1 MSVEKVGTILK
12 MADEAN
18 TTAIAFNCTDYNTI
32 VSVVKVAEELS
43 KPVICMLYPE
53 HAYLKHWT
61 TPKIFVETVRDV
73 AKNVKVPVGIHL
85 DHCSDFDYIV
95 AAMRCGFDSVMY
107 DGSMLPVEENIKN
120 TAEIVKVAKAFG
132 ADVEAELGRVGFA
145 STVADQNDTDKYTK
159 PEVAAAFCE
168 QSGCSSVAV
177 AIGSAHGFYKETP
190 KLDIERLKKIVS
202 LWEALSGEIMQRGI
216 TRELLLTEQFSQW
229 AVTTPIYN
237 IGEQVYQLSPEFKKE
252 YPGIPWSVVSG
263 LRHRLVHDYDGIN
276 WSLIA
281 DVIFDDMEPFVMQ
294 VRDILRT
301 RFDLRDE

>member
-1 MSVEKVGTILK
+1 MSVEKVSTILK

-53 HAYLKHWT
+53 HAYMKHWT

-95 AAMRCGFDSVMY
+95 AAMRDGFDSVMY

-190 KLDIERLKKIVS
+190 KLDIERLKKINAATDVPLVLHGGS
-202 LWEALSGEIMQRGI
+202 GIPNDQLEVAFREGINKFNVGTEFFYLYYQTMKKFCEAGHPDFFDLPLEVQNALENYLRQKM
-216 TRELLLTEQFSQW
+216 
-229 AVTTPIYN
+229 
-237 IGEQVYQLSPEFKKE
+237 QLSKFQ
-252 YPGIPWSVVSG
+252 
-263 LRHRLVHDYDGIN
+263 
-276 WSLIA
+276 A
-281 DVIFDDMEPFVMQ
+281 
-294 VRDILRT
+294 
-301 RFDLRDE
+301 

>member
-1 MSVEKVGTILK
+1 MSVEKVSTILK

-95 AAMRCGFDSVMY
+95 AAMRCGFDSIMY

-177 AIGSAHGFYKETP
+177 AIGSAPGFYKETP
-190 KLDIERLKKIVS
+190 KLDIERLKKINAATDVPLVLHGGS
-202 LWEALSGEIMQRGI
+202 GIPNDQLEVAFREGINKFNVGTEFFYLYYQTMKKFCEAGHPDFFDLPLEVQNALENYLRQKM
-216 TRELLLTEQFSQW
+216 
-229 AVTTPIYN
+229 
-237 IGEQVYQLSPEFKKE
+237 QLSKFQ
-252 YPGIPWSVVSG
+252 
-263 LRHRLVHDYDGIN
+263 
-276 WSLIA
+276 A
-281 DVIFDDMEPFVMQ
+281 
-294 VRDILRT
+294 
-301 RFDLRDE
+301 

>member
-1 MSVEKVGTILK
+1 MSVEKVSTILK

-53 HAYLKHWT
+53 HAYMKHWT

-85 DHCSDFDYIV
+85 DHCSDFDYRV
-95 AAMRCGFDSVMY
+95 AAMRDGFDSVMY

-190 KLDIERLKKIVS
+190 KLDIERLKKINAATDVPLVLHGGS
-202 LWEALSGEIMQRGI
+202 GIPNDQLEVAFREGINKFNVGTEFFYLYYQTMKKFCEAGHPDFFDLPLEVQNALENYLRQKM
-216 TRELLLTEQFSQW
+216 
-229 AVTTPIYN
+229 
-237 IGEQVYQLSPEFKKE
+237 QLSKFQ
-252 YPGIPWSVVSG
+252 
-263 LRHRLVHDYDGIN
+263 
-276 WSLIA
+276 A
-281 DVIFDDMEPFVMQ
+281 
-294 VRDILRT
+294 
-301 RFDLRDE
+301 

>member
-32 VSVVKVAEELS
+32 VSVVKVAEGLS

-190 KLDIERLKKIVS
+190 KLDIERLKKINAATDVPLVLHGGS
-202 LWEALSGEIMQRGI
+202 GIPNDQLEVAFREGINKFNVGTEFFYLYYQTMKKFCEAGHPDFFDLPLEVQNALENYLRQKM
-216 TRELLLTEQFSQW
+216 
-229 AVTTPIYN
+229 
-237 IGEQVYQLSPEFKKE
+237 QLSKFQ
-252 YPGIPWSVVSG
+252 
-263 LRHRLVHDYDGIN
+263 
-276 WSLIA
+276 A
-281 DVIFDDMEPFVMQ
+281 
-294 VRDILRT
+294 
-301 RFDLRDE
+301 

>member
-1 MSVEKVGTILK
+1 MYALSRACVP
-12 MADEAN
+12 EALDN
-18 TTAIAFNCTDYNTI
+18 
-32 VSVVKVAEELS
+32 
-43 KPVICMLYPE
+43 PE
-53 HAYLKHWT
+53 
-61 TPKIFVETVRDV
+61 IFVETVRDV

-95 AAMRCGFDSVMY
+95 AAMRCGFDSIMY

-190 KLDIERLKKIVS
+190 KLDIERLKKINAATDVPLVLHGGS
-202 LWEALSGEIMQRGI
+202 
-216 TRELLLTEQFSQW
+216 
-229 AVTTPIYN
+229 
-237 IGEQVYQLSPEFKKE
+237 
-252 YPGIPWSVVSG
+252 GIPNDQLEVAFREGINKFNVGTEFFYLYYQTMKNSVKRVILISSIC
-263 LRHRLVHDYDGIN
+263 LLRFRTPWKTTSDRRCSFRNSRHR
-276 WSLIA
+276 
-281 DVIFDDMEPFVMQ
+281 
-294 VRDILRT
+294 
-301 RFDLRDE
+301 

>member
-190 KLDIERLKKIVS
+190 KLDIERLKKINAATDVPLVLHGGS
-202 LWEALSGEIMQRGI
+202 GIPNDQLEVAFREGLNKFNVGTDFFYLYYQTMKKFCEAGHPDFFDLPLEVQNALENYLRQKM
-216 TRELLLTEQFSQW
+216 
-229 AVTTPIYN
+229 
-237 IGEQVYQLSPEFKKE
+237 QLSKFQ
-252 YPGIPWSVVSG
+252 
-263 LRHRLVHDYDGIN
+263 
-276 WSLIA
+276 A
-281 DVIFDDMEPFVMQ
+281 
-294 VRDILRT
+294 
-301 RFDLRDE
+301 

>member
-1 MSVEKVGTILK
+1 MSVEKVSTILK

-18 TTAIAFNCTDYNTI
+18 TTAIAFNCTDYNI
-32 VSVVKVAEELS
+32 LVSVVKVAEELS

-95 AAMRCGFDSVMY
+95 AAMRCGFDSIMY

-190 KLDIERLKKIVS
+190 KLDIERLKKINAATDVPLVLHGGS
-202 LWEALSGEIMQRGI
+202 GIPNDQLEVAFREGINKFNVGTEFFYLYYQTMKKFCEAGHPDFFDLPLEVQNALENYLRQKM
-216 TRELLLTEQFSQW
+216 
-229 AVTTPIYN
+229 
-237 IGEQVYQLSPEFKKE
+237 QLSKFQ
-252 YPGIPWSVVSG
+252 
-263 LRHRLVHDYDGIN
+263 
-276 WSLIA
+276 A
-281 DVIFDDMEPFVMQ
+281 
-294 VRDILRT
+294 
-301 RFDLRDE
+301 

>member
-1 MSVEKVGTILK
+1 MSVEKVSTILK

-95 AAMRCGFDSVMY
+95 AAMRCGFDSIMY
-107 DGSMLPVEENIKN
+107 DGSMLPVEVNIKN

-190 KLDIERLKKIVS
+190 KLDIERLKKINAATDVPLVLHGGS
-202 LWEALSGEIMQRGI
+202 GIPNDQLEVAFREGINKFNVGTEFFYLYYQTMKKFCEAGHPDFFDLPLEVQNALENYLRQKM
-216 TRELLLTEQFSQW
+216 
-229 AVTTPIYN
+229 
-237 IGEQVYQLSPEFKKE
+237 QLSKFQ
-252 YPGIPWSVVSG
+252 
-263 LRHRLVHDYDGIN
+263 
-276 WSLIA
+276 A
-281 DVIFDDMEPFVMQ
+281 
-294 VRDILRT
+294 
-301 RFDLRDE
+301 

>member
-190 KLDIERLKKIVS
+190 KLDIERLKKINAATDVPLVLHGGS
-202 LWEALSGEIMQRGI
+202 GIPNDQLEVAFRGGINKFNVGTEFFYLYYQTMKKFCEAGHPDFFDLPLEVQNALENYLRQKM
-216 TRELLLTEQFSQW
+216 
-229 AVTTPIYN
+229 
-237 IGEQVYQLSPEFKKE
+237 QLSKFQ
-252 YPGIPWSVVSG
+252 
-263 LRHRLVHDYDGIN
+263 
-276 WSLIA
+276 A
-281 DVIFDDMEPFVMQ
+281 
-294 VRDILRT
+294 
-301 RFDLRDE
+301 

>member
-1 MSVEKVGTILK
+1 MSVEKVSMILK

-95 AAMRCGFDSVMY
+95 AAMRCGFDSIMY

-190 KLDIERLKKIVS
+190 KLDIERLKKINAATDVPLVLHGGS
-202 LWEALSGEIMQRGI
+202 GIPNDQLEVAFREGINKFNVGTEFFYLYYQTMKKFCEAGHPDFFDLPLEVQNALENYLRQKM
-216 TRELLLTEQFSQW
+216 
-229 AVTTPIYN
+229 
-237 IGEQVYQLSPEFKKE
+237 QLSKFQ
-252 YPGIPWSVVSG
+252 
-263 LRHRLVHDYDGIN
+263 
-276 WSLIA
+276 A
-281 DVIFDDMEPFVMQ
+281 
-294 VRDILRT
+294 
-301 RFDLRDE
+301 

>member
-190 KLDIERLKKIVS
+190 KLDIERLKKINAATDVPLVLHGGS
-202 LWEALSGEIMQRGI
+202 GIPNDQLEVAFRKGINKFNVGTEFFYLYYQTMKKFCEAGHPDFFDLPLEVQNALENYLRQKM
-216 TRELLLTEQFSQW
+216 
-229 AVTTPIYN
+229 
-237 IGEQVYQLSPEFKKE
+237 QLSKFQ
-252 YPGIPWSVVSG
+252 
-263 LRHRLVHDYDGIN
+263 
-276 WSLIA
+276 A
-281 DVIFDDMEPFVMQ
+281 
-294 VRDILRT
+294 
-301 RFDLRDE
+301 

>member
-1 MSVEKVGTILK
+1 MSVEKVSTILK

-95 AAMRCGFDSVMY
+95 AAMRCGFDSIMY

-190 KLDIERLKKIVS
+190 KLDIERLKKINAATDVPLVLHGGS
-202 LWEALSGEIMQRGI
+202 GIPNDQLEVASREGINKFNVGTEFFYLYYQTMKKFCEAGHPDFFDLPLEVQNALENYLRQKM
-216 TRELLLTEQFSQW
+216 
-229 AVTTPIYN
+229 
-237 IGEQVYQLSPEFKKE
+237 QLSKFQ
-252 YPGIPWSVVSG
+252 
-263 LRHRLVHDYDGIN
+263 
-276 WSLIA
+276 A
-281 DVIFDDMEPFVMQ
+281 
-294 VRDILRT
+294 
-301 RFDLRDE
+301 

>member
-1 MSVEKVGTILK
+1 MSVEKVSTILK

-53 HAYLKHWT
+53 RAYLKHWT

-95 AAMRCGFDSVMY
+95 AAMRCGFDSIMY

-190 KLDIERLKKIVS
+190 KLDIERLKKINAATDVPLVLHGGS
-202 LWEALSGEIMQRGI
+202 GIPNDQLEVAFREGINKFNVGTEFFYLYYQTMKKFCEAGHPDFFDLPLEVQNALENYLRQKM
-216 TRELLLTEQFSQW
+216 
-229 AVTTPIYN
+229 
-237 IGEQVYQLSPEFKKE
+237 QLSKFQ
-252 YPGIPWSVVSG
+252 
-263 LRHRLVHDYDGIN
+263 
-276 WSLIA
+276 A
-281 DVIFDDMEPFVMQ
+281 
-294 VRDILRT
+294 
-301 RFDLRDE
+301 

>member
-1 MSVEKVGTILK
+1 MSVEKVSTILK

-190 KLDIERLKKIVS
+190 KLDIERLKKINAATDVPLVLHGGS
-202 LWEALSGEIMQRGI
+202 GIPNDQLEVAFREGINKFNVGTEFFYLYYQTMKKFCEAGHPDFFDLPLEVQNALENYLRQTM
-216 TRELLLTEQFSQW
+216 
-229 AVTTPIYN
+229 
-237 IGEQVYQLSPEFKKE
+237 QLSKFQ
-252 YPGIPWSVVSG
+252 
-263 LRHRLVHDYDGIN
+263 
-276 WSLIA
+276 A
-281 DVIFDDMEPFVMQ
+281 
-294 VRDILRT
+294 
-301 RFDLRDE
+301 

>member
-1 MSVEKVGTILK
+1 MSVEKVSTILK

-95 AAMRCGFDSVMY
+95 AAMRCGFDSIMY

-145 STVADQNDTDKYTK
+145 STVADQNDIDKYTK

-190 KLDIERLKKIVS
+190 NLDIERLKKINAATDVPLVLHGGS
-202 LWEALSGEIMQRGI
+202 GIPNDQLEVAFREGINKFNVGTEFFYLYYQTMKKFCEAGHPDFFDLPLEVQNALENYLRQKM
-216 TRELLLTEQFSQW
+216 
-229 AVTTPIYN
+229 
-237 IGEQVYQLSPEFKKE
+237 QLSKFQ
-252 YPGIPWSVVSG
+252 
-263 LRHRLVHDYDGIN
+263 
-276 WSLIA
+276 A
-281 DVIFDDMEPFVMQ
+281 
-294 VRDILRT
+294 
-301 RFDLRDE
+301 

>member
-159 PEVAAAFCE
+159 PEVAAFCE

-190 KLDIERLKKIVS
+190 KLDIERLKKINAATDVPLVLHGGS
-202 LWEALSGEIMQRGI
+202 GIPNDQLEVAFREGINKFNVGTEFFYLYYQTMKKFCEAGHPDFFDLPLEVQNALENYLRQKM
-216 TRELLLTEQFSQW
+216 
-229 AVTTPIYN
+229 
-237 IGEQVYQLSPEFKKE
+237 QLSKFQ
-252 YPGIPWSVVSG
+252 
-263 LRHRLVHDYDGIN
+263 
-276 WSLIA
+276 A
-281 DVIFDDMEPFVMQ
+281 
-294 VRDILRT
+294 
-301 RFDLRDE
+301 

>member
-1 MSVEKVGTILK
+1 MSVEKVSTILK

-73 AKNVKVPVGIHL
+73 ANNVKVPVGIHL

-95 AAMRCGFDSVMY
+95 AAMRCGFDSIMY

-190 KLDIERLKKIVS
+190 KLDIERLKKINAATDVPLVLHGGS
-202 LWEALSGEIMQRGI
+202 GIPNDQLEVAFREGINKFNVGTEFFYLYYQTMKKFCEAGHPDFFDLPLEVQNALENYLRQKM
-216 TRELLLTEQFSQW
+216 
-229 AVTTPIYN
+229 
-237 IGEQVYQLSPEFKKE
+237 QLSKFQ
-252 YPGIPWSVVSG
+252 
-263 LRHRLVHDYDGIN
+263 
-276 WSLIA
+276 A
-281 DVIFDDMEPFVMQ
+281 
-294 VRDILRT
+294 
-301 RFDLRDE
+301 

>member
-107 DGSMLPVEENIKN
+107 DGSMLPVDENIKY

-132 ADVEAELGRVGFA
+132 EDVEAEIGRVGFE

-190 KLDIERLKKIVS
+190 KLDIERLKKINAATDVPLVLHGGS
-202 LWEALSGEIMQRGI
+202 GIPNDQLEVAFREGINKFNVGTEFFYLYYQTMKKFCEAGHPDFFDLPLEVQNALENYLRQKM
-216 TRELLLTEQFSQW
+216 
-229 AVTTPIYN
+229 
-237 IGEQVYQLSPEFKKE
+237 QLSKFQ
-252 YPGIPWSVVSG
+252 
-263 LRHRLVHDYDGIN
+263 
-276 WSLIA
+276 A
-281 DVIFDDMEPFVMQ
+281 
-294 VRDILRT
+294 
-301 RFDLRDE
+301 

>member
-1 MSVEKVGTILK
+1 MSVEKVSTILK

-95 AAMRCGFDSVMY
+95 AAMRCGFDSIMY

-190 KLDIERLKKIVS
+190 KLDIERLKKINAATDVPLVLHGGS
-202 LWEALSGEIMQRGI
+202 GIPSDQLEVAFREGINKFNVGTDFFYLYYQTMKKFCEAGHPDFFDLPLEVQNALENYLRQKM
-216 TRELLLTEQFSQW
+216 
-229 AVTTPIYN
+229 
-237 IGEQVYQLSPEFKKE
+237 QLSKFQ
-252 YPGIPWSVVSG
+252 
-263 LRHRLVHDYDGIN
+263 
-276 WSLIA
+276 A
-281 DVIFDDMEPFVMQ
+281 
-294 VRDILRT
+294 
-301 RFDLRDE
+301 

>member
-190 KLDIERLKKIVS
+190 KLDIERLKKINAATDVPLVLHGGS
-202 LWEALSGEIMQRGI
+202 
-216 TRELLLTEQFSQW
+216 
-229 AVTTPIYN
+229 
-237 IGEQVYQLSPEFKKE
+237 
-252 YPGIPWSVVSG
+252 GIPNDQLEVAF
-263 LRHRLVHDYDGIN
+263 RDGIN
-276 WSLIA
+276 KFNVGTEFFYLYYQTMKKFCEA
-281 DVIFDDMEPFVMQ
+281 GHPDF
-294 VRDILRT
+294 
-301 RFDLRDE
+301 FDLPLEVQNALENYLRQKMQLSKFQA

>member
-1 MSVEKVGTILK
+1 MSVEKVSTILK

-95 AAMRCGFDSVMY
+95 AAMRGGFDSIMY

-168 QSGCSSVAV
+168 QSGCGSVAV

-190 KLDIERLKKIVS
+190 KLDIERLKKINAATDVPLVLHGGS
-202 LWEALSGEIMQRGI
+202 GIPNDQLEVAFREGINKFNVGTEFFYLYYQTMKKFCEAGHPDFFDLPLEVQNALENYLRQKM
-216 TRELLLTEQFSQW
+216 
-229 AVTTPIYN
+229 
-237 IGEQVYQLSPEFKKE
+237 QLSKFQ
-252 YPGIPWSVVSG
+252 
-263 LRHRLVHDYDGIN
+263 
-276 WSLIA
+276 A
-281 DVIFDDMEPFVMQ
+281 
-294 VRDILRT
+294 
-301 RFDLRDE
+301 

>member
-1 MSVEKVGTILK
+1 MSVEKVSTILK

-95 AAMRCGFDSVMY
+95 AAMRCGFDSIMY

-120 TAEIVKVAKAFG
+120 TAVIVKVAKAFG

-190 KLDIERLKKIVS
+190 KLDIERLKKINAATDVPLVLHGGS
-202 LWEALSGEIMQRGI
+202 GIPNDQLEVAFREGINKFNVGTEFFYLYYQTMKKFCEAGHPDFFDLPLEVQNALENYLRQKM
-216 TRELLLTEQFSQW
+216 
-229 AVTTPIYN
+229 
-237 IGEQVYQLSPEFKKE
+237 QLSKFQ
-252 YPGIPWSVVSG
+252 
-263 LRHRLVHDYDGIN
+263 
-276 WSLIA
+276 A
-281 DVIFDDMEPFVMQ
+281 
-294 VRDILRT
+294 
-301 RFDLRDE
+301 